1 MGPSNGLTR
10 FTVWVSVLTVTVLF
24 GWGAWQRRWIAD
36 DGLIVLRTVRNLL
49 AGNGPVFN
57 KGERVEANTSTLWT
71 YLTYLGGWAGGGMR
85 LEYVALTLSLVL
97 SLVGVALAILGT
109 ARLYAPLLA
118 GRAAV
123 MVPAGMLVYIAIP
136 PARDFA
142 TSGLENGLVLA
153 YLGGLWLMMV
163 KWAQAVRTPVTL
175 DRRGGP
181 HQPVDPRIVHA
192 QKDQRDVLSRRFTV
206 GLAFLAGL
214 SVLIRPEL
222 ALIGGGFLVM
232 MLVAARG
239 FMSRIW
245 IVVAGGA
252 LPVLYQIFRMGYYGL
267 LVPSTAI
274 AKDASGSKWGQ
285 GFVYLQ
291 NMNSP
296 YLIWIPAVLLIA
308 LGVAA
313 YQARR
318 GQWWVRQVAAPGY
331 GWLARLVQN
340 PTAVVVFMLVSGF
353 VQGVYWIRQGG
364 DFMHARV
371 LLTPVFCMLL
381 PLSVV
386 PLAAPDSAAFT
397 PKKARLLTAA
407 TIGLFAGIAGWSVWV
422 ANSPGMAGDGTKV
435 TYSGIVD
442 ERRFYAQ
449 ATGVAHPLTAADY
462 LNYPRMRAVLVA
474 IDNTPDGALL
484 LPSGNYDQWDV
495 APAIPPPPPIPHG
508 YRGPH
513 AVLFTNLGML
523 GMNLGLDVRIVDQ
536 IGLANPLAAHTAR
549 ITDGRIGH
557 DKNLFPD
564 WMIADGPWLK
574 RYPYI
579 PRYIDQDW
587 VAEAVEALKCPQTDA
602 MLSAVRKPL
611 SPRLF
616 VSNMLHSYEF
626 TTYRIDR
633 VPRFELARCGLPMP
647 KLDTPSY
654 TGLPATGP

>member
-1 MGPSNGLTR
+1 MSPTR
-10 FTVWVSVLTVTVLF
+10 RT
-24 GWGAWQRRWIAD
+24 
-36 DGLIVLRTVRNLL
+36 LIV
-49 AGNGPVFN
+49 A
-57 KGERVEANTSTLWT
+57 
-71 YLTYLGGWAGGGMR
+71 
-85 LEYVALTLSLVL
+85 VA
-97 SLVGVALAILGT
+97 
-109 ARLYAPLLA
+109 
-118 GRAAV
+118 
-123 MVPAGMLVYIAIP
+123 
-136 PARDFA
+136 
-142 TSGLENGLVLA
+142 
-153 YLGGLWLMMV
+153 
-163 KWAQAVRTPVTL
+163 
-175 DRRGGP
+175 
-181 HQPVDPRIVHA
+181 
-192 QKDQRDVLSRRFTV
+192 
-206 GLAFLAGL
+206 
-214 SVLIRPEL
+214 
-222 ALIGGGFLVM
+222 
-232 MLVAARG
+232 
-239 FMSRIW
+239 
-245 IVVAGGA
+245 
-252 LPVLYQIFRMGYYGL
+252 
-267 LVPSTAI
+267 
-274 AKDASGSKWGQ
+274 
-285 GFVYLQ
+285 
-291 NMNSP
+291 
-296 YLIWIPAVLLIA
+296 AVLLIA

-340 PTAVVVFMLVSGF
+340 PTAVVIFMLASGF
-353 VQGVYWIRQGG
+353 IQGLYWIRQGG

-381 PLSVV
+381 PIAVV

-397 PKKARLLTAA
+397 PKQARLLTGA
-407 TIGLFAGIAGWSVWV
+407 TIGLFAGIAGWALWV
-422 ANSPGMAGDGTKV
+422 ANSPGMGGDGTKV

-495 APAIPPPPPIPHG
+495 VPAIPPPPPIPHD

-536 IGLANPLAAHTAR
+536 IGLANPLAAHTTR

-557 DKNLFPD
+557 DKDLFPE

-579 PRYIDQDW
+579 PRYLSQDW
-587 VAEAVEALKCPQTDA
+587 VAEAVEALKCPRTEA
-602 MLSAVRKPL
+602 MLGSIRRPL

-616 VSNMLHSYEF
+616 VSNLLHAAEF
-626 TTYRIDR
+626 TTYRFDR
-633 VPRFELARCGLPMP
+633 VPRLELARCGLPMP
-647 KLDTPSY
+647 KLDTPPY